1 MLEPKD
7 IKQAEPNNIFRRRL
21 AWRCRR
27 GLLELDLVLQNFV
40 NTQFEQ
46 LNLNELTAFDALLEW
61 PDNDFWDAINHPDGI
76 ADASIRSVIDKIK
89 AN

>member
-1 MLEPKD
+1 MLNSENMKD
-7 IKQAEPNNIFRRRL
+7 AEPNNILQRRL

-46 LNLNELTAFDALLEW
+46 LDLNELTEIGRA
-61 PDNDFWDAINHPDGI
+61 H
-76 ADASIRSVIDKIK
+76 V
-89 AN
+89 

>member
-1 MLEPKD
+1 MLEPNN
-7 IKQAEPNNIFRRRL
+7 IKESEPNNIFRRRL

-46 LNLNELTAFDALLEW
+46 LNLNELTALDELLEW
-61 PDNDFWDAINHPDGI
+61 HILNTEA
-76 ADASIRSVIDKIK
+76 
-89 AN
+89 